1 MNPFEHPAL
10 LYRDGTEFLA
20 ATVPFVET
28 GLAKDEPVMVAVPET
43 NLQLLRAALTPA
55 DAGAVEWHDMR
66 SAGVNPGRIIPGV
79 LLAFAERHT
88 GKRVRIIGE
97 PIWAGRTALEYPA
110 CAQHEALINAAFAGR
125 DATILCPYDTTRL
138 AQDVIDDAHRTHPVM
153 ETPDRRWLSEG
164 YDDPMRVAARFNRP
178 LPDPP
183 LSAARITIGFASLAA
198 TRDLVLDEAL
208 RAGLSPDR
216 ADAMV
221 IAVNELSTNTVQ
233 HTADVGRLAIWVEDG
248 VLVCQVSDSGH
259 LDNPPTG
266 RIPPPPTTY
275 GGRGLVLVNQ
285 FCDLVRIHTRPGA
298 TTIRLHARLTPPTAH

>member
-1 MNPFEHPAL
+1 MSEFDHPAL
-10 LYRDGTEFLA
+10 LYRDGAEFLA
-20 ATVPFVET
+20 ATVPFVEDALIA
-28 GLAKDEPVMVAVPET
+28 GEPVMVAVPAA
-43 NLQLLRAALTPA
+43 NLQRLRAALDPL
-55 DAGAVEWHDMR
+55 DAGAVEWHDMQ

-79 LLAFAERHT
+79 LIAFAERHA

-125 DATILCPYDTTRL
+125 DATILCPYDTARL
-138 AQDVIDDAHRTHPVM
+138 DPEVIDDAHRTHPVM
-153 ETPDRRWLSEG
+153 ETPDRRWDSAD
-164 YDDPMRVAARFNRP
+164 YDDPVRVAASFNQP

-183 LSAARITIGFASLAA
+183 ATAARITVGFASLAA
-198 TRDLVLDEAL
+198 TRDLVLEQGL

-221 IAVNELSTNTVQ
+221 IAVNELATNTVQ
-233 HTADVGRLAIWVEDG
+233 HTSDVGRLAVWVEEG
-248 VLVCQVSDSGH
+248 VLVCQLSDTGH
-259 LDNPPTG
+259 LTDPLAG
-266 RIPPPPTTY
+266 RIPPSPTHC

-298 TTIRLHARLTPPTAH
+298 TTIRLHARL